1 MGDVDNAEDMWEGK
15 GVYWNSLSLHLDFA
29 VNRKPLLNNKVLVK
43 EIILIN

>member
-1 MGDVDNAEDMWEGK
+1 MGDVDNAEDMREGK

-43 EIILIN
+43 KIILIN